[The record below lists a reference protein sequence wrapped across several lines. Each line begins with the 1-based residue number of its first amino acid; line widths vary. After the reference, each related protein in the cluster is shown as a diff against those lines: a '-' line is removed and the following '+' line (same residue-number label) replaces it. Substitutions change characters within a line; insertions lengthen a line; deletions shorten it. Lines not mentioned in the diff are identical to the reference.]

1 MRGSKLVATS
11 FFLLFRQVL
20 SFHVIKMRVEIVE
33 TTSTLNSQ
41 LSNKKLF
48 ILRQKPQ
55 QRARR

>member
-33 TTSTLNSQ
+33 TTSTPQ

-55 QRARR
+55 RRARR

>member
-33 TTSTLNSQ
+33 TTSTPQ

-48 ILRQKPQ
+48 ILLLKPQ